1 MDDTVCTYQGKR
13 DEALIAHLYD
23 EGDPAERAAF
33 DAHLDACRACR
44 AELAGLEGVQQQLGH
59 WTPPEPA
66 RGLTFEAPPR
76 TARHAGFLTTLADIP
91 AWAQAGAA
99 LLFLGLAAGAAN
111 LDVRYDRDGLSVRTG
126 WSRPTTSDV
135 GAPATAD
142 ALVSAP
148 QSPAPWRAELTAL
161 EQQLRA
167 ELRAATTATERPARS
182 EIARSDDVVRRL
194 QTLIDQSER
203 RQQRE
208 LALRVGEVL
217 RDVQAQRQADLVR
230 IDRSLGVIQNDTGV
244 EVLRQRRM
252 LNDLAVRVSQRQ
264 TPRED

>member
-33 DAHLDACRACR
+33 NAHLDRCRACR
-44 AELAGLEGVQQQLGH
+44 AELAGLESVQLRLGR

-66 RGLTFEAPPR
+66 RVLSFQAPPR
-76 TARHAGFLTTLADIP
+76 TAHRVGFLTTLADIP
-91 AWAQAGAA
+91 AWAQVAAA
-99 LLFLGLAAGAAN
+99 LLCLGLAAGAAN

-126 WSRPTTSDV
+126 WSRPATSDV
-135 GAPATAD
+135 GAPAPAA

-161 EQQLRA
+161 EQQLRT
-167 ELRAATTATERPARS
+167 ELRAATTATDRPERS

-230 IDRSLGVIQNDTGV
+230 IDRTLGVIQNDTGV
-244 EVLRQRRM
+244 EVLRQRRL

-264 TPRED
+264 TPR